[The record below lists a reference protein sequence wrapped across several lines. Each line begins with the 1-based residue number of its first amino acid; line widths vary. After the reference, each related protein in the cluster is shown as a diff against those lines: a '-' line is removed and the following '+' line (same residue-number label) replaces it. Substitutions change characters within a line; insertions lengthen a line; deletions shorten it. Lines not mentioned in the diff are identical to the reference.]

1 MPYAAIFVT
10 ELIILIKVEIQE
22 VSRPVRKI
30 FTRREIKKNKSVFEI
45 GTTPKFLLQAQ
56 REIFVIE
63 NQERPFWPIQ
73 SFTCKYQNR
82 AEIWFGSNI
91 FKTQQIKGFAI
102 NESRWLCRKHRLWTF
117 WRDMAWR
124 DMAFIIE
131 TITDSIPQI
140 PPTSLL
146 GDKEPINHQI
156 LTEILKIFL
165 SG

>member
-63 NQERPFWPIQ
+63 NQERPF
-73 SFTCKYQNR
+73 
-82 AEIWFGSNI
+82 
-91 FKTQQIKGFAI
+91 
-102 NESRWLCRKHRLWTF
+102 
-117 WRDMAWR
+117 
-124 DMAFIIE
+124 
-131 TITDSIPQI
+131 
-140 PPTSLL
+140 
-146 GDKEPINHQI
+146 
-156 LTEILKIFL
+156 
-165 SG
+165 